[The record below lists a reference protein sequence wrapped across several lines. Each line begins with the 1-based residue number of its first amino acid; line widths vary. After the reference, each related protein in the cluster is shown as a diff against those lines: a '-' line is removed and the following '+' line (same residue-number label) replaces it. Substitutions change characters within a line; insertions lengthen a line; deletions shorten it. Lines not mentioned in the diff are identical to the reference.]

1 MINRDDMLELTRRMT
16 LSRTSFTRI
25 AGCYVDRDGDF
36 DGSFNINFLKLSAS
50 ERTKKLKLAKEIPFA
65 ATNVNLKKY
74 EYTQSARKPGSMWQ
88 LLMAMNECGLKN
100 DALMDT
106 FYDVV
111 MEHYRADRAYAILV
125 FHDRYDIPAKGS
137 DKERQ
142 WESEEVFEYM
152 ICAVCPLSGEYEPDK
167 PVCGFLFPA
176 FTDRSGDLN
185 HIDVFQADAD
195 KPHIEILK
203 LLGISGPYDWTV

>member
-1 MINRDDMLELTRRMT
+1 MINREDMLELTRRMT

-36 DGSFNINFLKLSAS
+36 DGSFNTNFLKLSAA
-50 ERTKKLKLAKEIPFA
+50 ERTKKLKLAKEIPFSP
-65 ATNVNLKKY
+65 TNVNLKKY
-74 EYTQSARKPGSMWQ
+74 EFTQRMRKPGSMWQ

-111 MEHYRADRAYAILV
+111 MEKYRTSSDYTILV
-125 FHDRYDIPAKGS
+125 FHDRYDIPAKAS
-137 DKERQ
+137 DNERL

-152 ICAVCPLSGEYEPDK
+152 ICAICPLTGEYEPGK
-167 PVCGFLFPA
+167 PECGFLFPA

-185 HIDVFQADAD
+185 HIAVFQADTGR
-195 KPHIEILK
+195 PHDEILEV
-203 LLGISGPYDWTV
+203 LGLMV

>member
-36 DGSFNINFLKLSAS
+36 EGSFNTNFLKLSAP
-50 ERTKKLKLAKEIPFA
+50 ERTKKLKLAKEIPFS

-74 EYTQSARKPGSMWQ
+74 EFPQSMRKPGSMWQ

-125 FHDRYDIPAKGS
+125 FHDRYDIPAKTS
-137 DKERQ
+137 DRERL

-152 ICAVCPLSGEYEPDK
+152 ICAVCPMAGEYEPTK
-167 PVCGFLFPA
+167 PECGFLFPA

-185 HIDVFQADAD
+185 HIAVFQAEAD
-195 KPHIEILK
+195 RPHDELLEIL
-203 LLGISGPYDWTV
+203 GIG

>member
-1 MINRDDMLELTRRMT
+1 MINREDMLELTRRMT

-36 DGSFNINFLKLSAS
+36 DGSFNTNFLKLSAA
-50 ERTKKLKLAKEIPFA
+50 ERTKKLKLAKEIPFSP
-65 ATNVNLKKY
+65 TNVNLKKY
-74 EYTQSARKPGSMWQ
+74 EFTQSMRKPGSMWQ

-106 FYDVV
+106 IYDVV
-111 MEHYRADRAYAILV
+111 MEKYRTSSDYTILV
-125 FHDRYDIPAKGS
+125 FHDRYDIPAKAS
-137 DKERQ
+137 DNERL

-152 ICAVCPLSGEYEPDK
+152 ICAICPLTGEYEPGK
-167 PVCGFLFPA
+167 PECGFLFPA

-185 HIDVFQADAD
+185 HIAVFQADTGR
-195 KPHIEILK
+195 PHDEILEV
-203 LLGISGPYDWTV
+203 LGLMG

>member
-1 MINRDDMLELTRRMT
+1 MINREDMLELTRRMT

-36 DGSFNINFLKLSAS
+36 DGSFNTNFLKLSAA
-50 ERTKKLKLAKEIPFA
+50 ERTKKLKLAKEIPFSP
-65 ATNVNLKKY
+65 TNVNLKKY
-74 EYTQSARKPGSMWQ
+74 EFTQSMRKPGSMWQ

-111 MEHYRADRAYAILV
+111 MEKYRTSSDYTILV
-125 FHDRYDIPAKGS
+125 FHDRYDIPAKAS
-137 DKERQ
+137 DNERL

-152 ICAVCPLSGEYEPDK
+152 ICAICPLTGEYEPGK
-167 PVCGFLFPA
+167 PECGFLSPA

-185 HIDVFQADAD
+185 HIAVFQADTGR
-195 KPHIEILK
+195 PHDEILEV
-203 LLGISGPYDWTV
+203 LGLMG

>member
-1 MINRDDMLELTRRMT
+1 MINREDMLELTRRMT

-36 DGSFNINFLKLSAS
+36 DGSFNTNFLKLSAA
-50 ERTKKLKLAKEIPFA
+50 ERTKKLKLAKEIPFSP
-65 ATNVNLKKY
+65 TNVNLKKY
-74 EYTQSARKPGSMWQ
+74 EFTQSMRKPGSMWQ

-111 MEHYRADRAYAILV
+111 MEKYRTSSDYTILV
-125 FHDRYDIPAKGS
+125 FHDRYDIPAKAS
-137 DKERQ
+137 DNERL

-152 ICAVCPLSGEYEPDK
+152 ICAICPLTGEYEPGK
-167 PVCGFLFPA
+167 PECGFLFPS

-185 HIDVFQADAD
+185 HIAVFQADTGR
-195 KPHIEILK
+195 PHDEILEV
-203 LLGISGPYDWTV
+203 LGLMG

>member
-1 MINRDDMLELTRRMT
+1 MINREDMLELTRRMT

-36 DGSFNINFLKLSAS
+36 DGSFNTNFLKLSAA
-50 ERTKKLKLAKEIPFA
+50 ERTKKLKLAKEIPFSP
-65 ATNVNLKKY
+65 TNVNLKKY
-74 EYTQSARKPGSMWQ
+74 EFTQSMRKPGSMWQ

-106 FYDVV
+106 IYDVV
-111 MEHYRADRAYAILV
+111 MEKYRTSSDYTILV
-125 FHDRYDIPAKGS
+125 FHDRYDIPAKAS
-137 DKERQ
+137 DNERL

-152 ICAVCPLSGEYEPDK
+152 ICAICPLTGEHEPGK
-167 PVCGFLFPA
+167 PECGFLFPA

-185 HIDVFQADAD
+185 HIAVFQADTGR
-195 KPHIEILK
+195 PHDEILEV
-203 LLGISGPYDWTV
+203 LGLMG